1 MILSKVSIIIGSC
14 LTILMIIF
22 HVSFPK
28 IFKWKKDFQRITV
41 TNKRIFFTIHVALF
55 LFFII
60 IAIITLV
67 HINDLIKCEG
77 INFSLL
83 LLISLFWLWRMIWQI
98 FYFKPEKGSKLLY
111 MHYILIIIFLL
122 LSLSFITPILIKILK
137 I

>member
-1 MILSKVSIIIGSC
+1 MVLSKVSIIIGSC